1 MSECFLCHTALE
13 PANDAEIEG
22 ADLCTECCEKLD
34 AVIRDYLSSSP
45 GGLDLL
51 LDIVADD
58 LSNPE
63 GRLRDA
69 LKDVIREVLS
79 EK

>member
-1 MSECFLCHTALE
+1 MSECFMCHTALE
-13 PANDAEIEG
+13 PVNDAEIEG
-22 ADLCTECCEKLD
+22 VELCVDCCENLD
-34 AVIRDYLSSSP
+34 AVIRDYLASSP
-45 GGLDLL
+45 GGFELL
-51 LDIVADD
+51 IDIVAED

-69 LKDVIREVLS
+69 LKDVIREVRS

>member
-1 MSECFLCHTALE
+1 M
-13 PANDAEIEG
+13 
-22 ADLCTECCEKLD
+22 
-34 AVIRDYLSSSP
+34 RDYLSSSP

-58 LSNPE
+58 LPNPE
-63 GRLRDA
+63 GRLRDG
-69 LKDVIREVLS
+69 LKDAIREVLS